1 MAAKLLER
9 IGVIA
14 GAILAILVAD
24 IFVGVVLVSD
34 DTSAAADAVF
44 IVMALSVLALAALA
58 VFWLASRILRGRGG
72 GTA

>member
-1 MAAKLLER
+1 MAAKLLGR
-9 IGVIA
+9 ITVIA
-14 GAILAILVAD
+14 GAILAVLVAD
-24 IFVGVVLVSD
+24 ILVGVLLVSD

-58 VFWLASRILRGRGG
+58 VFWLASRIHGGRGG